1 LYDEELKVVLKCMG
15 TTKSICCEDHLNIS
29 HISAATGFWTFVGEK
44 FLLVCMGVKLGRDR
58 MG

>member
-1 LYDEELKVVLKCMG
+1 VLKCIG
-15 TTKSICCEDHLNIS
+15 TTKSICCEDHLKIS
-29 HISAATGFWTFVGEK
+29 LISAATDFWTFVDEE